1 MSEEDLIAKYK
12 LELQSEAELARSDLD
27 EIEDHL
33 RALASE
39 LRDRGMPR
47 VEAVAEACRR
57 LGDPREVAREHAR
70 VRSPFGARL
79 SKLRAYSAV
88 ALMLPLL
95 GLAAVRTFPTSGVLS
110 SFGMQV
116 VLGAF
121 VTLGL
126 ALRFAWARPIALGGA
141 ACFAVLIG
149 HGILT
154 SGMTNPAWLLPYLGI
169 IAFVAPWRRGELGA
183 PGWALVLSTWAFGVA
198 TFGMM
203 WQLSTPDGHRFIA
216 PAAAIAFLT
225 TVIATVGTMLRARWG
240 AAAALL
246 STLALTATVFEYVPW
261 SFAYMNAAS
270 HVALFAILASGVVAA
285 ALGTILSW
293 RGARSTLGTLQHVL
307 R

>member
-12 LELQSEAELARSDLD
+12 LELQSEAELARGDLD

-39 LRDRGMPR
+39 LRERGMPR
-47 VEAVAEACRR
+47 LEAVAEACRR

-79 SKLRAYSAV
+79 STMRTFSAV
-88 ALMLPLL
+88 ALMVPLL
-95 GLAAVRTFPTSGVLS
+95 VLAAVRTFPANGVFS
-110 SFGMQV
+110 SFGMQIM
-116 VLGAF
+116 LGAI

-126 ALRFAWARPIALGGA
+126 ALRLPWARPVTLGGA
-141 ACFAVLIG
+141 ACFAVLVA
-149 HGILT
+149 HGIL
-154 SGMTNPAWLLPYLGI
+154 SYGMTNPVWLVPYLGI
-169 IAFVAPWRRGELGA
+169 AAFVAPWRRGELGTQ
-183 PGWALVLSTWAFGVA
+183 GWALVLNVWAFGVA

-203 WQLSTPDGHRFIA
+203 WQLSTADGREFVA

-225 TVIATVGTMLRARWG
+225 TVIATAGTMMRARWG
-240 AAAALL
+240 AAAALV
-246 STLALTATVFEYVPW
+246 STLALAGTVFEYVPW
-261 SFAYMNAAS
+261 SFASMSGAS
-270 HVALFAILASGVVAA
+270 HAALYAILASGVVAS

-293 RGARSTLGTLQHVL
+293 RGARSMLGTFAYVL